1 MDSFKGTKG
10 KWEVYINPESN
21 GFVDVRF
28 PYYATGFIMVIGDV
42 CKDLGKPHEG
52 AIANALLISNAKE
65 LLEMLDNIAPTLAMH
80 GETESYE
87 QVLTLIKKATDISK
101 FIEP

>member
-65 LLEMLDNIAPTLAMH
+65 LLILRLLLQCMEKRKVMNK
-80 GETESYE
+80 Y
-87 QVLTLIKKATDISK
+87 
-101 FIEP
+101 